1 VCFAAFLSPP
11 AQAACFPQVI
21 AHYGKKVVDIK
32 ADRAATE
39 VEAAI
44 AKALA

>member
-1 VCFAAFLSPP
+1 LA
-11 AQAACFPQVI
+11 QVI

-32 ADRAATE
+32 ADRAAKD